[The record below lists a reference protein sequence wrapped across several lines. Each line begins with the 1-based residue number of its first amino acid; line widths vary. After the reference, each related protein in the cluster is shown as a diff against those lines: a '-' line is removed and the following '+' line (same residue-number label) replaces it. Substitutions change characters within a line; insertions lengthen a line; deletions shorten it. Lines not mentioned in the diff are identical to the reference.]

1 MTNWSELGLF
11 VSACAASLGGLFA
24 ATRHSRCTNI
34 KTPCMS
40 CERDLEPNNSSEDLE
55 SGLSPPVALH
65 TLTKKLEQATQ
76 QGGQVP
82 RKLPGM
88 APPPPAPTPMPKR
101 VSELRKVYSGGST

>member
-40 CERDLEPNNSSEDLE
+40 CERDLESGNDDLE
-55 SGLSPPVALH
+55 SGVAGPPVPMRSLA
-65 TLTKKLEQATQ
+65 KKLEQAVDE
-76 QGGQVP
+76 GPQVP

-88 APPPPAPTPMPKR
+88 APASAVAPVPKR
-101 VSELRKVYSGGST
+101 VSELRKMYGGS